1 MMSIERSTEMTEP
14 YKAYK
19 DSGLFKLLNSLNRAS
34 IHPQHI
40 ETDGSL
46 LVKISSYYDL
56 DIVADCYI
64 NEDGITFN
72 DREDVMSEL
81 TIGTDTLLQ
90 LADMSTCFAA
100 GYAKARQEHEEKQ
113 ANENHTNSHST

>member
-1 MMSIERSTEMTEP
+1 MSEL

-19 DSGLFKLLNSLNRAS
+19 DNGLFKLLNSLNRAS

-64 NEDGITFN
+64 DEDGITFN
-72 DREDVMSEL
+72 DYKDVMRKL
-81 TIGTDTLLQ
+81 TIGTNTLLQ
-90 LADMSTCFAA
+90 LAAMSTCFAA
-100 GYAKARQEHEEKQ
+100 GYAKARQEYEEKQ
-113 ANENHTNSHST
+113 ANENHANSQPA

>member
-1 MMSIERSTEMTEP
+1 MAEP

-19 DSGLFKLLNSLNRAS
+19 DNGLFKLLNSLNRAS

-64 NEDGITFN
+64 DEDGITFN
-72 DREDVMSEL
+72 DYKDVMSKL
-81 TIGTDTLLQ
+81 TIGTNTLLQ
-90 LADMSTCFAA
+90 LAAMSTCFAA

-113 ANENHTNSHST
+113 ANENHANSH

>member
-1 MMSIERSTEMTEP
+1 MTEP

-19 DSGLFKLLNSLNRAS
+19 DNGLFKLLNSLNRGS

-56 DIVADCYI
+56 DIVADCYK
-64 NEDGITFN
+64 
-72 DREDVMSEL
+72 DVMSKL
-81 TIGTDTLLQ
+81 TIGTNTLLQ
-90 LADMSTCFAA
+90 LAAMSTCFAA

-113 ANENHTNSHST
+113 ANENHANSH

>member
-1 MMSIERSTEMTEP
+1 MTEP

-19 DSGLFKLLNSLNRAS
+19 DNGLFKLLNSLNRAS

-64 NEDGITFN
+64 DEDGITFN
-72 DREDVMSEL
+72 DYKDVMSKL
-81 TIGTDTLLQ
+81 TIGTSTLLQ
-90 LADMSTCFAA
+90 LAAMSTCFAA

-113 ANENHTNSHST
+113 AQQEQENANNTQR

>member
-1 MMSIERSTEMTEP
+1 MTNTSP

-19 DSGLFKLLNSLNRAS
+19 DNGLFKLLASLNRAS

-64 NEDGITFN
+64 DEDGITFN
-72 DREDVMSEL
+72 DYKDVMSKL

-90 LADMSTCFAA
+90 LAAMSTCFAA

-113 ANENHTNSHST
+113 EQQEQENA

>member
-1 MMSIERSTEMTEP
+1 MTRP

-19 DSGLFKLLNSLNRAS
+19 DNGLFKLLNSLNRAS

-64 NEDGITFN
+64 DEDGITFN
-72 DREDVMSEL
+72 DYKDVMSKL
-81 TIGTDTLLQ
+81 TIGTKPSSSLPP
-90 LADMSTCFAA
+90 
-100 GYAKARQEHEEKQ
+100 
-113 ANENHTNSHST
+113 

>member
-1 MMSIERSTEMTEP
+1 MTEA

-19 DSGLFKLLNSLNRAS
+19 DNGLFKLLNSLNRAS

-64 NEDGITFN
+64 DEDGITFH
-72 DREDVMSEL
+72 DYKEVMSKL
-81 TIGTDTLLQ
+81 TIGTNTLLQ
-90 LADMSTCFAA
+90 LAAMSTCFAA
-100 GYAKARQEHEEKQ
+100 GYAKARQEHEEEARK
-113 ANENHTNSHST
+113 NKSHD